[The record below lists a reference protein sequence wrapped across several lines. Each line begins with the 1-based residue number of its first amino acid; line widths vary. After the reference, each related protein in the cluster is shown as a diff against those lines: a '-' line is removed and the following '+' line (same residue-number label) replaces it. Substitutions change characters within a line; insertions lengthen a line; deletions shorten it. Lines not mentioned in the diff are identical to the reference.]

1 LRQGLIARHLDDTGM
16 EKIVKERKELHF
28 AAPVMTWDA
37 PKRRKTRDRARSV
50 ERRTMPRQL
59 PLAIPMIA
67 LVVGAFLVRVLMIGD
82 QSAYMDEGTFI
93 LTGRTLIEKHAVFF
107 KALDW
112 TYGSYLWSLVAAS
125 ADILGGLR
133 LVRIVNASFGAVMAL
148 ATAIVTLRLTP
159 VDAPHARP
167 RTVALVAGLL
177 MALFPTAVGVG
188 RFGTY
193 DAMAGAA
200 FMSGVALLVA
210 YRQTG
215 RWPLLCGAAAL
226 VFIGFLAKY
235 VVAIYLPFV
244 CLYLLISAR
253 DWRTRIRNF
262 ACFILPLGI
271 ACLAYFLAFHS
282 PLINLLR
289 FSGSYT
295 DLKSSTPLR
304 EYVWQRPELYV
315 LAGLALLAWRRVG
328 RTERVITLGGTAII
342 IAFQALSRPDFDWWK
357 HSIYPIFFL
366 APLAAHTIAPPIQDL
381 VQAGWHRG
389 QGMSRRATMFI
400 PVAAAALIPLIGLG
414 LMKATQALSARSD
427 YARIYRTITLLLL
440 LAALLGLL
448 FAPLVDVLRERRGA
462 RPLRISWRTIG
473 IALVGLVI
481 LPTAVATSLVHADAL
496 VTFYPDINPAVGAI
510 RVDTVGAKTVLVD
523 DSVMRYYLYQE
534 IDPEKVVDPFSF
546 TYRGKSDMDAY
557 RQAITDRYFD
567 VIVLDGGIGP
577 LGQRIRKTFGGL
589 IPDYYDRVYT
599 TTDRQGI
606 PIEIYHVRAQVD
618 VADIQVPNGASI
630 YRFDGDLTGWGGQ
643 PENADLQPGLQ
654 AVRTTDQTWNGHAS
668 LRFTPTN
675 QVTLLGVRRMGP
687 VSKVTAQV
695 YIVPTDQAAQEIRI
709 GMMGF
714 DSHWQWHDDG
724 FANVLPT
731 GRWTEITWNLTDPG
745 QFNEIGLKLQPG
757 AVQTLYVGRVE
768 IDP

>member
-1 LRQGLIARHLDDTGM
+1 MTREGSTPLPATQRGTLIRGGAMAG
-16 EKIVKERKELHF
+16 
-28 AAPVMTWDA
+28 
-37 PKRRKTRDRARSV
+37 
-50 ERRTMPRQL
+50 QL

-67 LVVGAFLVRVLMIGD
+67 LVVGAFLMRVLLIGD

-133 LVRIVNASFGAVMAL
+133 LVRIVNASFGAVMGL

-167 RTVALVAGLL
+167 RTVAVVAGSI
-177 MALFPTAVGVG
+177 MALLPTAVGVG

-200 FMSGVALLVA
+200 FMSSVALLVI

-215 RWPLLCGAAAL
+215 RWPVLLGAAAL
-226 VFIGFLAKY
+226 IFIGFLAKY
-235 VVAIYLPFV
+235 VVAIYLPFI

-253 DWRTRIRNF
+253 DWRTRVRNI
-262 ACFILPLGI
+262 ACFIVPLGT
-271 ACLAYFLAFHS
+271 ACAAYFLAFHAQ
-282 PLINLLR
+282 LITLLR

-295 DLKSSTPLR
+295 DLKSATPLR
-304 EYVWQRPELYV
+304 EYVWQRPELYI
-315 LAGLALLAWRRVG
+315 LAGLALLSWRRVG
-328 RTERVITLGGTAII
+328 RVERLITLGGTAII
-342 IAFQALSRPDFDWWK
+342 ITFQALSRPDFDWWK

-366 APLAAHTIAPPIQDL
+366 APLAAFTIAPPIEHL
-381 VQAGWHRG
+381 VQAGRRWG
-389 QGMSRRATMFI
+389 QGVSRRIVALMI
-400 PVAAAALIPLIGLG
+400 LAAAALIPLVGLG
-414 LMKATQALSARSD
+414 FMTTARTVSARLD
-427 YARIYRTITLLLL
+427 YGRIHRTVTLLLL

-448 FAPLVDVLRERRGA
+448 FTPLVDVLRERRGA
-462 RPLRISWRTIG
+462 SPFRIAWRAVG
-473 IALVGLVI
+473 IALVGLVV
-481 LPTAVATSLVHADAL
+481 LPTMVATSLGHGDAL
-496 VTFYPDINPAVGAI
+496 VTFYPDITPAVGAI
-510 RVDTVGAKTVLVD
+510 RADTAGAKTVLVD
-523 DSVMRYYLYQE
+523 DSILRYYLYHE
-534 IDPEKVVDPFSF
+534 IDPEKVFDPFAIS
-546 TYRGKSDMDAY
+546 YRGKADMDAY

-589 IPDYYDRVYT
+589 IPDYYDRIYT
-599 TTDRQGI
+599 TTSRQGI
-606 PIEIYHVRAQVD
+606 PIEIYRARTQVD
-618 VADIQVPNGASI
+618 VPDAQVPTGASV
-630 YRFDGDLTGWGGQ
+630 YRFDSDLGGWGGQ
-643 PENADLQPGLQ
+643 AENAELQPGLQ
-654 AVRTTDQTWNGHAS
+654 SVRATDQTWNGRPS
-668 LRFTPTN
+668 LQFTPTDH
-675 QVTLLGVRRMGP
+675 VTLLGVRRTGS

-695 YIVPTDQAAQEIRI
+695 YILPTDHAAQEIRV

-724 FANVLPT
+724 FDNVLPI

>member
-1 LRQGLIARHLDDTGM
+1 LKQYD
-16 EKIVKERKELHF
+16 LHY
-28 AAPVMTWDA
+28 ATSTMTREGSTPLPA
-37 PKRRKTRDRARSV
+37 TQRGAL
-50 ERRTMPRQL
+50 MGGGAMAGQF

-112 TYGSYLWSLVAAS
+112 TYGSYLWSLVAAF

-148 ATAIVTLRLTP
+148 ATAIMTLRLTP

-167 RTVALVAGLL
+167 RTVALVAGLI

-235 VVAIYLPFV
+235 VVAIYLPFI
-244 CLYLLISAR
+244 CLYMLISAR
-253 DWRTRIRNF
+253 DWRTRIRNT
-262 ACFILPLGI
+262 ACFIVPLTA
-271 ACLAYFLAFHS
+271 ACAAYFLAFHAQ
-282 PLINLLR
+282 LINLLR
-289 FSGSYT
+289 FSSSYS
-295 DLKSSTPLR
+295 DLKSATPLR

-315 LAGLALLAWRRVG
+315 LAGLALLSWPRVG
-328 RTERVITLGGTAII
+328 RVERLITLGGTAII
-342 IAFQALSRPDFDWWK
+342 IAFQVLSRPDFDWWK
-357 HSIYPIFFL
+357 HSIYLIFFL
-366 APLAAHTIAPPIQDL
+366 APLVAFMIAPPIEQL
-381 VQAGWHRG
+381 VRSGRRWG
-389 QGMSRRATMFI
+389 EGVSRRI
-400 PVAAAALIPLIGLG
+400 VAVSILTAAALIPVLGLG
-414 LMKATQALSARSD
+414 FMTAARTLSARPG
-427 YARIYRTITLLLL
+427 YARIHHTVTLLLL

-462 RPLRISWRTIG
+462 RPLRISWRVVG
-473 IALVGLVI
+473 IALAGLVV
-481 LPTAVATSLVHADAL
+481 LPAIVASSLGHADAL
-496 VTFYPDINPAVGAI
+496 VTFYPDITPAVDAI
-510 RVDTVGAKTVLVD
+510 RMDTAGAKTVLVD
-523 DSVMRYYLYQE
+523 DSVLRYYLYGE
-534 IDPEKVVDPFSF
+534 IDPEKVFDPFAF
-546 TYRGKSDMDAY
+546 RYRGKADMDAY
-557 RQAITDRYFD
+557 RQAITNRYFD

-577 LGQRIRKTFGGL
+577 SGQRIRKTFGGL
-589 IPDYYDRVYT
+589 IPDYYDRVYA

-606 PIEIYHVRAQVD
+606 PIEIYRARVLVNMPD
-618 VADIQVPNGASI
+618 TQVPNGASV
-630 YRFDGDLTGWGGQ
+630 YRFDSDLGGWGGQ
-643 PENADLQPGLQ
+643 PENGELQPGLQ
-654 AVRTTDQTWNGHAS
+654 SASMIEQAWNGRPS
-668 LRFTPTN
+668 LRFMPTD
-675 QVTLLGVRRMGP
+675 QVTLLGVRRTGL

-695 YIVPTDQAAQEIRI
+695 FIVPTDHAAQEIRI

-714 DSHWQWHDDG
+714 DTHWQWHDDG
-724 FANVLPT
+724 FQNVLPV
-731 GRWTEITWNLTDPG
+731 GRWTEITWTLSDPG